1 LEQILNFNTEK
12 MKKLFKV
19 SYLAFALSVLSCTND
34 LNTVPKDDDQFLSED
49 FFSTEASYKQG
60 LAGVYGNLSLTG
72 TTGAGS
78 SNISGIDA
86 GTSQYGRC
94 LWYMQDLSTDEVIW
108 SYENDPG
115 TADIQRTN
123 WTASNPIFRG
133 MYGRAMFQV
142 ALVNEYLRQTSDA
155 KLDSRGV
162 SAATKA
168 DVQKYRA
175 EVRVIRALAYYH
187 IMDMFGKAA
196 FVTENDPVG
205 DFKGPQYDREQLFTY
220 IETELKALEIDTNL
234 ADARANEF
242 GRADKGLAWMIL
254 SKMYLNSESY
264 FGTAKYTECITY
276 SNKIIGAGYQL
287 AANYQHNFMA
297 DSNTNSA
304 KNEIIFP
311 LQSDG
316 RTTQNYGPTTVII
329 NGEVGSIEGNGAAL
343 GVGGWGGALRVRK
356 QFGEKF
362 ADASFANDARKTLI
376 TANRNPIISTV
387 SDRDT
392 GYIITKFTN
401 KTSTGANG
409 SDQGFVDTDF
419 PLFRLADV
427 YLMVAECQLRG
438 GTGATS
444 AQALGYVNAL
454 RTRANGQT
462 IAAANLNLDFILDE
476 RLRELHWEAHRRQD
490 LIRFGKF
497 TGGSY
502 NWAWKGNGINGI
514 ALPQYYKLYPLPAE
528 SLAANS
534 NLTQNTGY

>member
-1 LEQILNFNTEK
+1 
-12 MKKLFKV
+12 
-19 SYLAFALSVLSCTND
+19 
-34 LNTVPKDDDQFLSED
+34 
-49 FFSTEASYKQG
+49 
-60 LAGVYGNLSLTG
+60 
-72 TTGAGS
+72 
-78 SNISGIDA
+78 
-86 GTSQYGRC
+86 
-94 LWYMQDLSTDEVIW
+94 
-108 SYENDPG
+108 
-115 TADIQRTN
+115 
-123 WTASNPIFRG
+123 
-133 MYGRAMFQV
+133 
-142 ALVNEYLRQTSDA
+142 
-155 KLDSRGV
+155 
-162 SAATKA
+162 
-168 DVQKYRA
+168 
-175 EVRVIRALAYYH
+175 
-187 IMDMFGKAA
+187 
-196 FVTENDPVG
+196 
-205 DFKGPQYDREQLFTY
+205 
-220 IETELKALEIDTNL
+220 
-234 ADARANEF
+234 
-242 GRADKGLAWMIL
+242 MIL
-254 SKMYLNSESY
+254 AKMYLNSESY
-264 FGTAKYTECITY
+264 FGVVKYTECITY
-276 SNKIIGAGYQL
+276 SNKIIGGGYVL
-287 AANYQHNFMA
+287 ATNYQHNFMA

-329 NGEVGSIEGNGAAL
+329 NGQVGSLEGNGAAL

-362 ADASFANDARKTLI
+362 ADASFTGDSRKMLI

-419 PLFRLADV
+419 PLFRLGDV

-444 AQALGYVNAL
+444 AQALGYVNSL

-462 IAAANLNLDFILDE
+462 ISAANLNLDFILDE

-502 NWAWKGNGINGI
+502 NWAWKGNGINGV

-528 SLAANS
+528 SIAANP

>member
-1 LEQILNFNTEK
+1 
-12 MKKLFKV
+12 MKNLFKL
-19 SYLAFALSVLSCTND
+19 SYLAVALSVLSCTND
-34 LNTVPKDDDQFLSED
+34 LNTVPKDDDLILSD
-49 FFSTEASYKQG
+49 AFFSTEASYKQA

-142 ALVNEYLRQTSDA
+142 ALVNEFLRQTSDA
-155 KLDSRGV
+155 KLESRGV
-162 SAATKA
+162 SATTKTEI
-168 DVQKYRA
+168 QKYRA

-205 DFKGPQYDREQLFTY
+205 DFKGPQYDRQQLFTF
-220 IETELKALEIDTNL
+220 IETELQALENDANL
-234 ADARANEF
+234 ANARANEF

-254 SKMYLNSESY
+254 AKMYLNSESY
-264 FGTAKYTECITY
+264 FGVAKYTECITY
-276 SNKIIGAGYQL
+276 SNKIIGGGYVL
-287 AANYQHNFMA
+287 ATNYQHNFMA

-329 NGEVGSIEGNGAAL
+329 NGEVGSLEGNGAAL

-362 ADASFANDARKTLI
+362 ADASFASDARKMLI
-376 TANRNPIISTV
+376 TANRNPIISTI

-444 AQALGYVNAL
+444 AQALGYVNSL

-462 IAAANLNLDFILDE
+462 ISPANFNLDFILDE

-502 NWAWKGNGINGI
+502 NWAWKGNGINGV

>member
-155 KLDSRGV
+155 KLDARGV

-276 SNKIIGAGYQL
+276 ANKIIGAGYQL
-287 AANYQHNFMA
+287 ATNYQHNFMA

>member
-1 LEQILNFNTEK
+1 
-12 MKKLFKV
+12 MKNLFKL
-19 SYLAFALSVLSCTND
+19 SYLALALSVLSCTDD
-34 LNTVPKDDDQFLSED
+34 LNTIPKDDDQFLSDE
-49 FFSTEASYKQG
+49 FFSTDASYKQG

-142 ALVNEYLRQTSDA
+142 ALVNEYLRQTTDA
-155 KLDSRGV
+155 KLNSRSV
-162 SAATKA
+162 SATTKA
-168 DVQKYRA
+168 NVQKYRA
-175 EVRVIRALAYYH
+175 EVRVLRALAYYH

-205 DFKGPQYDREQLFTY
+205 DYRGPQYDRQQLFNF
-220 IETELKALEIDTNL
+220 IQSELLALENDANLTN
-234 ADARANEF
+234 AKANEF

-254 SKMYLNSESY
+254 AKMYLNNQSY
-264 FGTAKYTECITY
+264 FGVAKYNECVTY
-276 SNKIIGAGYQL
+276 CNKIVSGGYSL
-287 AANYQHNFMA
+287 ATSYRHNFMA
-297 DSNTNSA
+297 DSNSNSA

-311 LQSDG
+311 IQSDG
-316 RTTQNYGPTTVII
+316 KTTQNYGPTTVII
-329 NGEVGSIEGNGAAL
+329 NGEVGSLEGNGAYL

-356 QFGEKF
+356 EFGDKF
-362 ADASFANDARKTLI
+362 ADASFANDERKTLI
-376 TANRNPIISTV
+376 TAGRNPIITTV
-387 SDRDT
+387 SDRDS
-392 GYIITKFTN
+392 GYVITKFTN

-427 YLMVAECQLRG
+427 YLMLSECQLRG
-438 GTGATS
+438 ATGVTAT
-444 AQALGYVNAL
+444 QALGYVNSL
-454 RTRANGQT
+454 RTRASGQT
-462 IAAANLNLDFILDE
+462 IAAGNLTLDFILDE

-502 NWAWKGNGINGI
+502 NWAWKGNGATGI
-514 ALPQYYKLYPLPAE
+514 AIPAFYNLYPLPAE
-528 SLAANS
+528 SIAANP
-534 NLTQNTGY
+534 NLIQNTGY